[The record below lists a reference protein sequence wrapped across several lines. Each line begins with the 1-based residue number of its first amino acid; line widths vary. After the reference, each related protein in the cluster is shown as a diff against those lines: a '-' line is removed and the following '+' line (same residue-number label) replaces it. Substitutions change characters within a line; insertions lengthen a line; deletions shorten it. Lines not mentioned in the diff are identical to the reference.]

1 MILENSQGKILTV
14 TLYNIFVFIYSFYI
28 YFMRMSTARNNTEN
42 NKGKNTALTPREK
55 PGYTLHTGGLKRE

>member
-1 MILENSQGKILTV
+1 
-14 TLYNIFVFIYSFYI
+14 
-28 YFMRMSTARNNTEN
+28 MRMSTARNNTEN